1 MKTSKRLK
9 LLKKDLKECYKY
21 VNVTIP
27 SICSS
32 LLSMESRL
40 KIRDMNRETHIRINE
55 LKKMIRDLQNTC
67 EIENFYVSLPHN

>member
-1 MKTSKRLK
+1 
-9 LLKKDLKECYKY
+9 
-21 VNVTIP
+21 
-27 SICSS
+27 
-32 LLSMESRL
+32 MESRL